1 MKRLHTAGMTD
12 RGKCLTAKKEEREEM
27 RRRPFALIVILVA
40 VAAIALMSN
49 QTIFAQDKQPAA
61 PQAGQEKSPQAA
73 SAPAPS
79 KPAGGGKTEALKAA
93 QSKATVAAD
102 SDSYIIGPEDV
113 LYIYVWKEENLSR
126 SVPVRMD
133 GMISIP
139 LVDDIKAAGMT
150 PLQLKELLLAKLRE
164 YVETPDV
171 TVIVTEANSY
181 RVYVQGE
188 VKKPGVYKLRSE
200 TTLVQLI
207 IMAEGF
213 TDWANQKK
221 ITIMRKEGGKDS
233 RIVVNYKK
241 IVEGDEG
248 AKDVMLKSGDIIIIP
263 N

>member
-1 MKRLHTAGMTD
+1 MK
-12 RGKCLTAKKEEREEM
+12 GKT
-27 RRRPFALIVILVA
+27 I
-40 VAAIALMSN
+40 AAIVTLALVMMLTGPS
-49 QTIFAQDKQPAA
+49 IFAQDKQPVAPQPTGVQAA
-61 PQAGQEKSPQAA
+61 P
-73 SAPAPS
+73 SAPAKPD
-79 KPAGGGKTEALKAA
+79 KPAAA
-93 QSKATVAAD
+93 KPQDTIQKIQSKAAVAAD

-164 YVETPDV
+164 FVETPDV

-181 RVYVQGE
+181 RVFVQGE
-188 VKKPGVYKLRSE
+188 VKTPGVYKLRSE

-207 IMAEGF
+207 IMAGGF

-248 AKDVMLKSGDIIIIP
+248 AKDVTLKSGDIIIIP

>member
-1 MKRLHTAGMTD
+1 MTH

-27 RRRPFALIVILVA
+27 RRRPIALIVVLVA
-40 VAAIALMSN
+40 VAAIVLIFN

-61 PQAGQEKSPQAA
+61 QAGQEKSPQAA
-73 SAPAPS
+73 SAPAPA

-93 QSKATVAAD
+93 QAKASIAAD
-102 SDSYIIGPEDV
+102 SDNYIIGPEDV
-113 LYIYVWKEENLSR
+113 LFVYVWKEENLSR
-126 SVPVRMD
+126 TVPVRID

-150 PLQLKELLLAKLRE
+150 PLQLKEVLLTKLRE
-164 YVETPDV
+164 FVETPDV
-171 TVIVTEANSY
+171 TIIVTEANSY

-188 VKKPGVYKLRSE
+188 VKTPGVFKLRTE
-200 TTLVQLI
+200 TSLVQLI
-207 IMAEGF
+207 IMAGGF

-248 AKDVMLKSGDIIIIP
+248 AKDVMLKSGDIVIIP

>member
-1 MKRLHTAGMTD
+1 ML
-12 RGKCLTAKKEEREEM
+12 RGNIHEGEQMNRDSISVFAAVVMVL
-27 RRRPFALIVILVA
+27 PIFALLVNDF
-40 VAAIALMSN
+40 VV
-49 QTIFAQDKQPAA
+49 FAQDKAPSAPQPATV
-61 PQAGQEKSPQAA
+61 Q
-73 SAPAPS
+73 SAPPAPA
-79 KPAGGGKTEALKAA
+79 KPDKPPAA
-93 QSKATVAAD
+93 KPQDTLQKIQSKAAVAAD

-126 SVPVRMD
+126 SVPVRID

-150 PLQLKELLLAKLRE
+150 PLQLKEVLLAKLRE

-171 TVIVTEANSY
+171 TIIVTEANSY

-188 VKKPGVYKLRSE
+188 VKTPGVFKLRSE
-200 TTLVQLI
+200 TSLVQLI
-207 IMAEGF
+207 IMAGGF

-221 ITIMRKEGGKDS
+221 ITIIRKEGGKDS

-241 IVEGDEG
+241 VIDGDEG
-248 AKDVMLKSGDIIIIP
+248 ARDVMLKSGDIIIIP

>member
-1 MKRLHTAGMTD
+1 MRSRPIA
-12 RGKCLTAKKEEREEM
+12 LT
-27 RRRPFALIVILVA
+27 VTLVA
-40 VAAIALMSN
+40 VAIIALISN

-73 SAPAPS
+73 SAPAPAPAPA
-79 KPAGGGKTEALKAA
+79 KPAASGKTDTLKAA
-93 QSKATVAAD
+93 QAKASIAAD
-102 SDSYIIGPEDV
+102 SDNYIIGPEDV
-113 LYIYVWKEENLSR
+113 LFIYVWKEENLSR
-126 SVPVRMD
+126 TVPVRMD

-150 PLQLKELLLAKLRE
+150 PLQLKEVLLVKLRE
-164 YVETPDV
+164 FVETPDV

-188 VKKPGVYKLRSE
+188 VKTPGVFKLRTE
-200 TTLVQLI
+200 TSLVQLI
-207 IMAEGF
+207 IMAGGF

-248 AKDVMLKSGDIIIIP
+248 ARDVMLKSGDIVIIP

>member
-1 MKRLHTAGMTD
+1 
-12 RGKCLTAKKEEREEM
+12 M
-27 RRRPFALIVILVA
+27 RRRPIALIVVMVA
-40 VAAIALMSN
+40 VAAIATIALTFN

-61 PQAGQEKSPQAA
+61 QAGQEKAPEAA
-73 SAPAPS
+73 SAPAQA
-79 KPAGGGKTEALKAA
+79 KPAGGGKTETLKAA
-93 QSKATVAAD
+93 QAKASIAAD
-102 SDSYIIGPEDV
+102 SDNYIIGPEDV
-113 LYIYVWKEENLSR
+113 LFVYVWKEENLSR
-126 SVPVRMD
+126 TVPVRID

-150 PLQLKELLLAKLRE
+150 PLQLKEVLLTKLRE
-164 YVETPDV
+164 FVETPDV
-171 TVIVTEANSY
+171 TIIVTEANSY

-188 VKKPGVYKLRSE
+188 VKTPGVFKLRTE
-200 TTLVQLI
+200 TSLVQLI
-207 IMAEGF
+207 IMAGGF

-248 AKDVMLKSGDIIIIP
+248 AKDVMLKSGDIVIIP

>member
-1 MKRLHTAGMTD
+1 MVAFSRHDTQ
-12 RGKCLTAKKEEREEM
+12 GKMSDGKKEEREEM
-27 RRRPFALIVILVA
+27 RRRPIELIVILVA
-40 VAAIALMSN
+40 VATIALTFN

-61 PQAGQEKSPQAA
+61 QAEQEKSPQTA
-73 SAPAPS
+73 SAPAPV

-93 QSKATVAAD
+93 QAKASIAAD
-102 SDSYIIGPEDV
+102 SDNYIIGPEDV
-113 LYIYVWKEENLSR
+113 LFVYVWKEENLSR
-126 SVPVRMD
+126 TVPVRID

-150 PLQLKELLLAKLRE
+150 PLQLKEVLLAKLRE
-164 YVETPDV
+164 FVETPDV
-171 TVIVTEANSY
+171 TIIVTEANSY

-188 VKKPGVYKLRSE
+188 VKTPGVFKLRTE
-200 TTLVQLI
+200 TSLVQLI
-207 IMAEGF
+207 IMAGGF

-248 AKDVMLKSGDIIIIP
+248 AKDVMLKSGDIVIIP

>member
-1 MKRLHTAGMTD
+1 MDAFVGIVRKRRGSEMKIRWIAII
-12 RGKCLTAKKEEREEM
+12 A
-27 RRRPFALIVILVA
+27 ALILVF
-40 VAAIALMSN
+40 VLSGPSV
-49 QTIFAQDKQPAA
+49 FAQDKQP
-61 PQAGQEKSPQAA
+61 
-73 SAPAPS
+73 PAPETKGAQAPPS
-79 KPAGGGKTEALKAA
+79 VPAKTDKPVAVKPQDTLQKI
-93 QSKATVAAD
+93 QSKAAVAAD

-150 PLQLKELLLAKLRE
+150 PLQLQEYLLAKLRE

-171 TVIVTEANSY
+171 TVIVQEANSY

-188 VKKPGVYKLRSE
+188 VKTPGVFKLRSE
-200 TTLVQLI
+200 TSLVQLI
-207 IMAEGF
+207 IMAGGF

-221 ITIMRKEGGKDS
+221 ITIIRKEGGKDS
-233 RIVVNYKK
+233 RIVVNYKT

>member
-1 MKRLHTAGMTD
+1 
-12 RGKCLTAKKEEREEM
+12 M
-27 RRRPFALIVILVA
+27 RRRPIALIVVLVA
-40 VAAIALMSN
+40 VAAIVLIFN
-49 QTIFAQDKQPAA
+49 QTIFAQEKQPAA

-73 SAPAPS
+73 SVPAPA

-93 QSKATVAAD
+93 QAKASIAAD
-102 SDSYIIGPEDV
+102 SDNYIIGPEDV
-113 LYIYVWKEENLSR
+113 LFVYVWKEENLSR
-126 SVPVRMD
+126 TVPVRID

-150 PLQLKELLLAKLRE
+150 PLQLKEVLLAKLRE
-164 YVETPDV
+164 FVETPDV
-171 TVIVTEANSY
+171 TIIVTEANSY

-188 VKKPGVYKLRSE
+188 VKTPGVFKLRTE
-200 TTLVQLI
+200 TSLVQLI
-207 IMAEGF
+207 IMAGGF

-241 IVEGDEG
+241 IVEGDES
-248 AKDVMLKSGDIIIIP
+248 AKDVMLKSGDIVIIP

>member
-1 MKRLHTAGMTD
+1 M
-12 RGKCLTAKKEEREEM
+12 RG
-27 RRRPFALIVILVA
+27 RPFALIVILVA
-40 VAAIALMSN
+40 VALIFN
-49 QTIFAQDKQPAA
+49 QTIFAQEKQPPAA
-61 PQAGQEKSPQAA
+61 AQAGQEKSRQAA
-73 SAPAPS
+73 SAAEPS
-79 KPAGGGKTEALKAA
+79 KPAAGGKTEALKAA
-93 QSKATVAAD
+93 QAKATVVAD
-102 SDSYIIGPEDV
+102 SDSYVIGPEDV

-181 RVYVQGE
+181 RVFLQGE
-188 VKKPGVYKLRSE
+188 VKTPGVYKLRSE

-207 IMAEGF
+207 IMAGGF

-248 AKDVMLKSGDIIIIP
+248 ARDVMLKSGDIVIIP

>member
-1 MKRLHTAGMTD
+1 MKGRTISVIVTLVLVVMLSG
-12 RGKCLTAKKEEREEM
+12 
-27 RRRPFALIVILVA
+27 PFVYAQVNQPAVPPQA
-40 VAAIALMSN
+40 SGVQAAPVAA
-49 QTIFAQDKQPAA
+49 PAA
-61 PQAGQEKSPQAA
+61 PAQAV
-73 SAPAPS
+73 APAAPAAPAKPD
-79 KPAGGGKTEALKAA
+79 KPAAVKSQETLQKM
-93 QSKATVAAD
+93 QSKAAVAAD

-139 LVDDIKAAGMT
+139 LVDDVKAAGMT
-150 PLQLKELLLAKLRE
+150 PLQLKEYLLAKLKD

-188 VKKPGVYKLRSE
+188 VKTPGVFKLRSE

-207 IMAEGF
+207 IMAGGF

-221 ITIMRKEGGKDS
+221 ITVMRKEGGKDS

-241 IVEGDEG
+241 IIEGDSGE
-248 AKDVMLKSGDIIIIP
+248 KDIVLKSGDIIIIP

>member
-1 MKRLHTAGMTD
+1 MK
-12 RGKCLTAKKEEREEM
+12 GKTIAAIVTL
-27 RRRPFALIVILVA
+27 ALITILSGSS
-40 VAAIALMSN
+40 IY
-49 QTIFAQDKQPAA
+49 AQDKQPVAPQPTGVQAA
-61 PQAGQEKSPQAA
+61 PPAAAKPDKLGAAKPQDTIQ
-73 SAPAPS
+73 
-79 KPAGGGKTEALKAA
+79 KI
-93 QSKATVAAD
+93 QSKAAVAAD

-200 TTLVQLI
+200 TTVVQLI

-248 AKDVMLKSGDIIIIP
+248 AKDVILKSGDIIIIP

>member
-1 MKRLHTAGMTD
+1 MK
-12 RGKCLTAKKEEREEM
+12 GKTIAAIVTL
-27 RRRPFALIVILVA
+27 ALITMLTGPTVY
-40 VAAIALMSN
+40 
-49 QTIFAQDKQPAA
+49 AQDKQPAA
-61 PQAGQEKSPQAA
+61 PQPTGMQAA
-73 SAPAPS
+73 PSAAAKQD
-79 KPAGGGKTEALKAA
+79 KPAAA
-93 QSKATVAAD
+93 KPQDTIRKIQSKAAVAAD

-181 RVYVQGE
+181 RVFVQGE
-188 VKKPGVYKLRSE
+188 VKIPGVYKLRSE
-200 TTLVQLI
+200 TTLIQLI
-207 IMAEGF
+207 IMAGGF

-233 RIVVNYKK
+233 RILVNYKK
-241 IVEGDEG
+241 IVDGDEG
-248 AKDVMLKSGDIIIIP
+248 AKDVILKSGDIVIIP